1 MHFSVIYESKY
12 QLAAQ
17 VSLSCVIAQKLA
29 NGHLKHVSKLFASE
43 YTSCL
48 QEQPDAE

>member
-1 MHFSVIYESKY
+1 MKASISW
-12 QLAAQ
+12 LLR
-17 VSLSCVIAQKLA
+17 SLSSCVIAQKLA
-29 NGHLKHVSKLFASE
+29 NGHLKQVSKLFVSE